1 MFAGL
6 LMNGAAEA
14 GEDATAFGQV
24 TGTCLS
30 LERTTV
36 VTMVKTEW
44 WREDLGQGSHS
55 ASG

>member
-24 TGTCLS
+24 TGTHLS

-55 ASG
+55 VSG